1 MNKRR
6 SSSISSIPASVK
18 EDEHKNKEEEENQI
32 KHKIDLDD
40 PEVSFYKSS
49 YFNPSTIEHKYDTL
63 RSTKAKGIKWIN
75 LNKNQQK

>member
-18 EDEHKNKEEEENQI
+18 EDELKNKEEENQI